1 MISLEQARQSIAET
15 RSLPSVSLP
24 LHQAIGAVLAEP
36 IVALQDVPHCA
47 TSAMDGW
54 AIAEHGEPSEPGRGH
69 VEAPAPRWMLR
80 SESAE
85 SPVRQPAPL
94 HPGEAAEVVTGS
106 PVPTGTL
113 SVLRSEH
120 GIVSQGQLEALAS
133 SGDTTPLRNIRSVG
147 TEAQAGD
154 QLISAGAVL
163 SPAGAATAAVAGY
176 DCVTVVPQPRVQL
189 VLTGEEIVTH
199 GVPSG
204 GHVRDV
210 FGLALPGMVT
220 FMGAVPVDSR
230 RLGDDVEALVAALE
244 QIARSGSADLIIT
257 SGGTSHSKADSLR
270 PALARIGAEVI
281 LDAVDMRPGHPT
293 LIARLPGTEGAVHL
307 LGLPG
312 NPLAG
317 FAGLAALGAPLLD
330 ALRGVPAT
338 QRGRTLKV
346 TAGSALEGASRGT
359 RLLPVRMSRQ
369 GAVPAGYSNSHMM
382 RGLANSDALAI
393 VPSGGVAQ
401 GQTVQC
407 LEVPGQ
413 GQGGLRWD
421 A

>member
-1 MISLEQARQSIAET
+1 
-15 RSLPSVSLP
+15 
-24 LHQAIGAVLAEP
+24 
-36 IVALQDVPHCA
+36 
-47 TSAMDGW
+47 MDGW
-54 AIAEHGEPSEPGRGH
+54 AIAEPEEPSGSGQSLG
-69 VEAPAPRWMLR
+69 EAPAPRWRLR

-85 SPVRQPAPL
+85 SPVLQPSPL
-94 HPGEAAEVVTGS
+94 RPGEAAEVVTGS
-106 PVPTGTL
+106 PVPTGTV

-120 GIVSQGQLEALAS
+120 GIISQGWLEALDS
-133 SGDTTPLRNIRSVG
+133 SGDTAPLRNIRGVG
-147 TEAQAGD
+147 IEARAGD

-176 DCVTVVPQPRVQL
+176 DCVSVVPQPRVQL
-189 VLTGEEIVTH
+189 VLTGEEIVTQ
-199 GVPSG
+199 GMPSG
-204 GHVRDV
+204 GYVRDV
-210 FGLALPGMVT
+210 FGLALPEMVT
-220 FMGAVPVDSR
+220 SMGAVPVNSR
-230 RLGDDVEALVAALE
+230 RLGDNVAALAEALE
-244 QIARSGSADLIIT
+244 QIARSSSADLIIT

-270 PALARIGAEVI
+270 PALARIGAEVT
-281 LDAVDMRPGHPT
+281 LDGVDMRPGHPS
-293 LIARLPGTEGAVHL
+293 LIARLPGTEGPVYL

-338 QRGRTLKV
+338 HRTRTLKV

-359 RLLPVRMSRQ
+359 RLLPVRITTQ

-382 RGLANSDALAI
+382 RGLANSDALAV
-393 VPSGGVAQ
+393 VPSGGVAH

-413 GQGGLRWD
+413 RQGGLRWD